1 MANSETFIRALIRR
15 LLLPAGA
22 ALGLASVGLGQTA
35 LVSNS
40 PFAPSGSAGSGAT
53 GTPEAYE
60 LAGSSVVGSEVSV
73 CIFERQAKH
82 TEWIPVGGI
91 SNGVHV
97 ISYDVAHDRAVVSI
111 GGARR
116 ELTLRKAAIAALSP
130 SAATSMAVA
139 AAPEAPAAPQATVG
153 SAATA
158 PSADPAREQT
168 EARMLVS
175 DLLEIGVQ
183 QRKAYQEAKQKAA
196 TGTPA
201 QPSN

>member
-1 MANSETFIRALIRR
+1 MPNSETVFRALIRR
-15 LLLPAGA
+15 LRMPAGA
-22 ALGLASVGLGQTA
+22 ALGLAGMAFGQTA

-40 PFAPSGSAGSGAT
+40 PFAPSGPGGTAAAGA
-53 GTPEAYE
+53 PEAYE
-60 LAGSSVVGSEVSV
+60 LAGSSVMGSEVSV

-82 TEWIPVGGI
+82 SEWIPVGGI
-91 SNGVHV
+91 SGGIHV
-97 ISYDVAHDRAVVSI
+97 ISYDGAHDRAVVSI

-130 SAATSMAVA
+130 TAATSMAVA
-139 AAPEAPAAPQATVG
+139 AAPEAPAQPQPSVA
-153 SAATA
+153 SAAPA

-201 QPSN
+201 QPTN